1 MHQNDME
8 RFAFLYLCGQRDRDL
23 LAGRENMSF
32 QDFNRLVYITD
43 FLGLNLLSLEIWN
56 QFSLQFKERLDALE
70 GLLEENL
77 WDTDAEE
84 YENDVWPQ
92 DEWIE
97 EFCASASNDE
107 TEIFLRNIFS
117 FHSRKEAISF
127 HQPEK

>member
-1 MHQNDME
+1 MHQKDME

-23 LAGRENMSF
+23 LAGRENI
-32 QDFNRLVYITD
+32 YITD

-56 QFSLQFKERLDALE
+56 KFSPQFKERLDALE
-70 GLLEENL
+70 GQLEENL
-77 WDTDAEE
+77 RDTDAEE

-97 EFCASASNDE
+97 EFCASASNSE
-107 TEIFLRNIFS
+107 AEEFLRNIFS